1 MWNLPTTCGYCGST
15 GAALFSLVS
24 KPTYTS
30 NSTIFL
36 SIRNASTAGELNA
49 GSSYVEN
56 QAQSFAKVARTPIVL
71 QPVIDDLNLDTTP
84 EKLAGSIT
92 ATIPTNTATIDLS
105 VVRGDPAEAAAIA
118 SAVSNRL
125 IVVVAQLS
133 PPGPDGAEPVVATV
147 VKPATTPMTPT
158 SPKVAQNLALG
169 VLLGL
174 LLGAGR
180 RSCATR

>member
-1 MWNLPTTCGYCGST
+1 MELADYLRILRKYWRSVAAVTLATLLL
-15 GAALFSLVS
+15 AALFSLVS

-56 QAQSFAKVARTPIVL
+56 QAQSFAKVAKTPIVL
-71 QPVIDDLNLDTTP
+71 QPVIDQLSLDTTP
-84 EKLAGSIT
+84 EQLAGSIT

-118 SAVSNRL
+118 SAVSDRL
-125 IVVVAQLS
+125 IVVVAATGS
-133 PPGPDGAEPVVATV
+133 RTHPASRSGP
-147 VKPATTPMTPT
+147 
-158 SPKVAQNLALG
+158 
-169 VLLGL
+169 
-174 LLGAGR
+174 AGR
-180 RSCATR
+180 PGYRLGRRTEPDAGHPTARRR